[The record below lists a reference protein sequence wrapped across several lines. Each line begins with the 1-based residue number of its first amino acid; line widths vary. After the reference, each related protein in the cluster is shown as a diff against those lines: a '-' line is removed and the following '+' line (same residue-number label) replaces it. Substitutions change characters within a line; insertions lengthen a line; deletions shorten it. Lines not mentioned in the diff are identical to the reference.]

1 MLNADAFTAFYKAE
15 AERWTPLAR
24 AVAAQVKAGEK
35 P

>member
-1 MLNADAFTAFYKAE
+1 LDADAFTAFFKAE

-24 AVAAQVKAGEK
+24 SVAAQVKAGAQ